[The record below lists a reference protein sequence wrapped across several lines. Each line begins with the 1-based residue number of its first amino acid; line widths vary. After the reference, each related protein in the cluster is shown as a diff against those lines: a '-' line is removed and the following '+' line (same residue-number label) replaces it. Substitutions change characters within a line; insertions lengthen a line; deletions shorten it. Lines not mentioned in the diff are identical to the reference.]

1 MVLNRVQL
9 AFLLAL
15 LGNVVSS
22 LDAVSAQCM
31 AEIDALSGVIDMDID
46 DAAEQRQRSTTA
58 RLPMFEIVVDIT
70 RRCPPNPLNLVPKN
84 ERTPSRSFQFSAK
97 SAAAP
102 YSLNEKVP
110 ILKIT

>member
-31 AEIDALSGVIDMDID
+31 AEIDALSGAATTVD
-46 DAAEQRQRSTTA
+46 DSEAAD
-58 RLPMFEIVVDIT
+58 V
-70 RRCPPNPLNLVPKN
+70 
-84 ERTPSRSFQFSAK
+84 
-97 SAAAP
+97 
-102 YSLNEKVP
+102 
-110 ILKIT
+110 